1 MTAKDRPR
9 RSVLYMPGANARALE
24 KSRSLPADAVIFDLE
39 DAVAPD
45 AKLMARKQIIEAVAA
60 GGYGKREV
68 LIRTNGLNTP
78 WGYDDLV
85 AVAKAGADAVLL
97 PKVESAEMVRQAE
110 TVLESHGAPSDLAIW
125 CMMET
130 PRGML
135 HAEEIADAS
144 PRLGGLVMGTSDLA
158 KDLQAQHTA
167 MRLPLITALGL
178 CLLAA
183 RASRIA
189 ILDGVFLDLN
199 DDEGF
204 VDSCRQ
210 GAELGFDGK
219 TLIHPKQLAGA
230 NEVFAP
236 SDEELRLSRRIID
249 AYAEAEAAGKG
260 VVLVD
265 GKLIEKLHVDHAKR
279 VVALAEAITA

>member
-1 MTAKDRPR
+1 
-9 RSVLYMPGANARALE
+9 MPGANARALE
-24 KSRSLPADAVIFDLE
+24 KSRSLPADALIFDLE
-39 DAVAPD
+39 DAVAPE
-45 AKLMARKQIIEAVAA
+45 AKLTARTQVIQAVEA
-60 GGYGKREV
+60 GGYGSREV

-85 AVAKAGADAVLL
+85 AAAQAGARAVLL
-97 PKVESAEMVRQAE
+97 PKVESAEVVRQAE
-110 TVLESHGAPSDLAIW
+110 SVLLSHGAPSDLAIW

-135 HAEEIADAS
+135 HAEEIVDAS

-178 CLLAA
+178 CMLAA
-183 RASRIA
+183 RAAGVA
-189 ILDGVFLDLN
+189 ILDGVYLDLN
-199 DDEGF
+199 DPDGF

-219 TLIHPKQLAGA
+219 TLIHPKQLAAA

-236 SDEELRLSRRIID
+236 SEDELRLSRRIID
-249 AYAEAEAAGKG
+249 AYAEAEAQGKG

-279 VVALAEAITA
+279 VVALAEAIAA